1 MATHYGAGPV
11 KISRIAET
19 QAIPPRFLEV
29 ILSQLK
35 QGEFVA
41 SRRGNAGGYYLLR
54 DPETLTVGEVI
65 CFVQGPVVAVECT
78 AQGGD
83 KPCPLDDDCIFTTV
97 WDRISNA
104 ITDVCDHTTF
114 GHLLEE
120 AAKRRAGY
128 TPGYDI

>member
-1 MATHYGAGPV
+1 V
-11 KISRIAET
+11 KISQIAEA

-54 DPETLTVGEVI
+54 DPAGLTVGEVI
-65 CFVQGPVVAVECT
+65 CFVQGPVAPVECT

-83 KPCPLDDDCIFTTV
+83 KHCPLTEDCIFTTV
-97 WDRISNA
+97 WDRISKA
-104 ITDVCDHTTF
+104 ITDVYDTTTF
-114 GHLLEE
+114 GDLLEE
-120 AAKRRAGY
+120 AERRKAGY